1 MRPLLLHLALL
12 VTAWA
17 EAPPCAPR
25 DALRCASC
33 HTNNL
38 AQVFPERATRPCTAY
53 CTSCHFKEDP
63 KRHHPVGQE
72 MRRTP
77 QHPSLQR
84 TGTRLSCATCH
95 DVGRPRTDTRRW
107 KAASFFDRAFRR
119 QDRYTTYYLV
129 TPNERGQ
136 LCKACH

>member
-1 MRPLLLHLALL
+1 MRALLLLLALQAQAQE
-12 VTAWA
+12 T
-17 EAPPCAPR
+17 PCAPR
-25 DALRCASC
+25 EAARCVRC
-33 HTNNL
+33 HTQDL
-38 AQVFPERATRPCTAY
+38 AQVFPARASRPCTAY
-53 CTSCHFKEDP
+53 CTTCHFKEDP

-77 QHPSLQR
+77 QHPSLHL

-95 DVGRPRTDTRRW
+95 DVARPRTDTRPW

-119 QDRYTTYYLV
+119 QDRYATYYLV